1 MYSQEVHLGRGRQT
15 HNRRGPRVFR
25 AASGRATAWNCVRG
39 SRETKSEKAKQ
50 VNTESSTGH
59 QTLISLN
66 TERLW
71 REMRVHENSGGS
83 GTDVAP
89 CSVAPSPCSGSEHGQ
104 RPGVSAPRRVTGGP
118 PLGAGSSPPM
128 AAFPQVLSSAHCA
141 GLLVPY
147 PGRSFHPQVP
157 PLRGSPRPTL
167 CTDSQMSLPLDSLS
181 CMSFPGCPSRASG
194 SLPLG
199 TPPLDVVSSA
209 FLSVPPQ
216 CLPLP
221 LGAHHSSP
229 PPKSSQARSRVPFPW
244 VIPRPPRPVRQNA
257 LTRRE

>member
-1 MYSQEVHLGRGRQT
+1 MYTRTQEVVVQ
-15 HNRRGPRVFR
+15 
-25 AASGRATAWNCVRG
+25 A
-39 SRETKSEKAKQ
+39 
-50 VNTESSTGH
+50 
-59 QTLISLN
+59 
-66 TERLW
+66 
-71 REMRVHENSGGS
+71 S

-209 FLSVPPQ
+209 FCPSLPSVCLYPWEPTIAAHPP
-216 CLPLP
+216 
-221 LGAHHSSP
+221 S
-229 PPKSSQARSRVPFPW
+229 
-244 VIPRPPRPVRQNA
+244 PPRPA
-257 LTRRE
+257 PGCPFPG

>member
-1 MYSQEVHLGRGRQT
+1 MHSQEVHLGRGRQT
-15 HNRRGPRVFR
+15 HNRRGPRAFR

-50 VNTESSTGH
+50 VNTESATGH

-104 RPGVSAPRRVTGGP
+104 RPGLSAPRRVTGGP

-141 GLLVPY
+141 GLPVPY
-147 PGRSFHPQVP
+147 PGRSSHPQVP
-157 PLRGSPRPTL
+157 SLGGSPRPTL

-199 TPPLDVVSSA
+199 TPPLDVVRSA
-209 FLSVPPQ
+209 FCPSLPSVCLYLWETTIAAHPPS
-216 CLPLP
+216 PLP
-221 LGAHHSSP
+221 GALSLGDTPTHTASPAKRAHP
-229 PPKSSQARSRVPFPW
+229 
-244 VIPRPPRPVRQNA
+244 
-257 LTRRE
+257 